1 MERKVS
7 RIYLTSEPEIIHF
20 LQVAWEKT
28 LGSGFVITLTDGQSA
43 WIGTGNIKSKF
54 LKEIF
59 Q

>member
-7 RIYLTSEPEIIHF
+7 RICLASEPDIIHF

-43 WIGTGNIKSKF
+43 WTGTGNIKSEFFK
-54 LKEIF
+54 KN
-59 Q
+59 